1 MQSRL
6 EMFKIYLYGAYV
18 NVRDYCD
25 ILILVINQLMHKLL
39 FYNEFIMCL

>member
-6 EMFKIYLYGAYV
+6 EMFKIDLYAAYA

-25 ILILVINQLMHKLL
+25 ILILVINELDAQTLVL
-39 FYNEFIMCL
+39 